1 MDLAAL
7 LGGRMDPNAENT
19 RDTSETLHIS
29 SLALL
34 KMLKHSR
41 AGIPM
46 EVMGLMLGTVVDDYT
61 VEVVDVFAMPQ
72 SGSSVSVESVDPVF
86 QTQMLD
92 MLKQTG
98 RNEVVVGWYHSHPG
112 FGCWLSSVDVNTQ
125 QSFEQLNPRSIA
137 VVVDPIQSVKGKVV
151 MDAFR
156 LITMASPNR
165 QTTSNVGNIVL
176 PSINALMHN
185 LNRAYYSIVIESR
198 KNELEQHMLMSLHSE
213 TWTSGL
219 KVKKWDEQE
228 KFNVEA
234 LKDMLRLTK
243 DYQKRIDEEE
253 GKSPLEIVV
262 ATAGKL
268 DPKKNIEAKV
278 EEILAN
284 NISQTLGSMLG
295 SISFSETP
303 YVV

>member
-1 MDLAAL
+1 
-7 LGGRMDPNAENT
+7 
-19 RDTSETLHIS
+19 
-29 SLALL
+29 
-34 KMLKHSR
+34 
-41 AGIPM
+41 M